1 MRLSTGSL
9 PKGSHPCR
17 PYTKQLQPT
26 RKLAADLW
34 VRTKIEKM
42 IDIVPT
48 MSYITIVKIFKWNT
62 EKNEVLARERGIT
75 FEEIVKRIE
84 SGAKTLEMD
93 HPNKKKYPN
102 QKILII
108 DVDGYAYLVPCIID
122 KNDYFLKTII
132 PSRKATKKYLGG
144 KNG

>member
-1 MRLSTGSL
+1 
-9 PKGSHPCR
+9 
-17 PYTKQLQPT
+17 
-26 RKLAADLW
+26 
-34 VRTKIEKM
+34 M

-48 MSYITIVKIFKWNT
+48 LSYISIMQIFKWNA

-84 SGAKTLEMD
+84 LGAKIIETD

-108 DVDGYAYLVPCIID
+108 DVDGYAYLVPCVIY
-122 KNDYFLKTII
+122 KNEYFLKTII

-144 KNG
+144 QNG